1 MRLLGACVDVRR
13 GSYRPRVRAWLV
25 AHVRN
30 LQRDVDGREDGVVG
44 GGAADVDAVAGCA
57 VVAPRVLDDHGEV

>member
-25 AHVRN
+25 ARVRN
-30 LQRDVDGREDGVVG
+30 LQRDAGGREDVVVG
-44 GGAADVDAVAGCA
+44 GGVADVDAVAGCA
-57 VVAPRVLDDHGEV
+57 AVAGRVLDGRG

>member
-1 MRLLGACVDVRR
+1 MAWPVA
-13 GSYRPRVRAWLV
+13 RVRSLRWDA
-25 AHVRN
+25 
-30 LQRDVDGREDGVVG
+30 DGREDGVVG

>member
-1 MRLLGACVDVRR
+1 MQLLGACVDVRR

-25 AHVRN
+25 ARVRS
-30 LQRDVDGREDGVVG
+30 LQRDADGREDGVVG

-57 VVAPRVLDDHGEV
+57 AVAVRVLDDHG